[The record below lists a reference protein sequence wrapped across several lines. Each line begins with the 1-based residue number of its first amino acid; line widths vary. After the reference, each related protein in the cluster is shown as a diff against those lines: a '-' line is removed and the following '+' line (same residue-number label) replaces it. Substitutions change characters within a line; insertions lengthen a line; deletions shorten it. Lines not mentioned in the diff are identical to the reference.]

1 MSFLNFE
8 MNSPR
13 HAATQNIIQTGVF
26 SGLASFKELEDR
38 IAALPEDWRRGDAFE
53 VFAEA
58 YLVTQRQHD
67 AVEVWPFNSIPIKVL
82 EQLSLL
88 DRDYGIDGV
97 FQTALDQTNA
107 YQVKFRSSRRAL
119 TWRELSTFIGLAD
132 SPHVRS
138 RVLITNC
145 DDLPAVINDRQ
156 GFFCVRGSD
165 LDRLTPDDLK
175 AIETWLLTSR
185 IELPRK
191 LPRPHQQEALN
202 ALVPAL
208 QLEDRISAIMACG
221 TGKTLVALW
230 IAEQMKCSKILLLV
244 PSLALLR
251 QTLHE
256 WLHETKITKLAYL
269 CVCSDPT
276 VAQDFDSITAT
287 QADLDF
293 EVSTKSGVV
302 REFLDVPIVVIKVIF
317 STYQSAAV
325 VAGALHS
332 HEQFDLGIFDE
343 AHKTA
348 GRDGRNHG
356 YALKDANIKIQ
367 KRLFM
372 TATPRH
378 YNPHSPNEEG
388 EAKVVFSMDD
398 PKVYGK
404 QAYTLT
410 FSEAASRGIIC
421 GYKIL
426 ISVITSD
433 VVNNELLSRG
443 EVVVRGD
450 AIRARQVANQIA
462 LRDAVSQNGA
472 TKIFTFHRTVKSAKS
487 FVADGSE
494 GINSHLPEF
503 GAYHV
508 NGEMPTARRER
519 IMQSFREA
527 TKAVMSNARCLTEG
541 VDVPAVDMVAFL
553 SPRRSRVD
561 IVQATGR
568 AMRRSPGKVIGYV
581 TSPSLRRAHLWRKRG
596 TSSTT
601 RAIRRGLGRSF
612 SLFKNKTRSLQI

>member
-302 REFLDVPIVVIKVIF
+302 REFLDVPI
-317 STYQSAAV
+317 
-325 VAGALHS
+325 
-332 HEQFDLGIFDE
+332 
-343 AHKTA
+343 
-348 GRDGRNHG
+348 
-356 YALKDANIKIQ
+356 
-367 KRLFM
+367 
-372 TATPRH
+372 
-378 YNPHSPNEEG
+378 EG
-388 EAKVVFSMDD
+388 NKSYLLYVSVCCS
-398 PKVYGK
+398 
-404 QAYTLT
+404 
-410 FSEAASRGIIC
+410 SSRC
-421 GYKIL
+421 
-426 ISVITSD
+426 T
-433 VVNNELLSRG
+433 
-443 EVVVRGD
+443 
-450 AIRARQVANQIA
+450 
-462 LRDAVSQNGA
+462 
-472 TKIFTFHRTVKSAKS
+472 
-487 FVADGSE
+487 
-494 GINSHLPEF
+494 
-503 GAYHV
+503 
-508 NGEMPTARRER
+508 
-519 IMQSFREA
+519 
-527 TKAVMSNARCLTEG
+527 
-541 VDVPAVDMVAFL
+541 
-553 SPRRSRVD
+553 
-561 IVQATGR
+561 
-568 AMRRSPGKVIGYV
+568 
-581 TSPSLRRAHLWRKRG
+581 
-596 TSSTT
+596 
-601 RAIRRGLGRSF
+601 SF
-612 SLFKNKTRSLQI
+612 SRTIRFGDLR